1 MKNIV
6 QLFLLLISSFYF
18 SQQDT
23 NWYTFYN
30 SDSTKIGY
38 KDAKGNVRIEPKFE
52 LAMTNSKVF
61 KDVVIVWEYAKN
73 YSGEKYYLNK
83 EGKKFGKDSIYI
95 FDFTFAEE
103 SEGKIKFRDSKTD
116 KVGFFDKNG
125 QVVIPA
131 IYNDAGDFHNGL
143 VMIMKD
149 GVRKYWKENN
159 GKQPEYPNC
168 EHWSWEGKTIMI
180 NTNNQE
186 LFEIPKENF
195 TNSIDYNNVYKN
207 FKLNENVDSDIYTS
221 YKGNDGNIYSFYSPE
236 KDFKKWFETK
246 FLPDFKTNG
255 RIIGKYFTNSI
266 ELQIEESS
274 VIIDKKDFITKGFN
288 KNINKLFDD
297 YIKNKYSV
305 DYFNENIFN
314 EDSKDI
320 SIDVRFT
327 SKIENK
333 DDISVRKFSQKSI
346 IFKKIGNSF
355 YITTTY

>member
-149 GVRKYWKENN
+149 VVRKCWKENN

-168 EHWSWEGKTIMI
+168 EHWSWESKTIMI

-314 EDSKDI
+314 EDSRDI

-333 DDISVRKFSQKSI
+333 DDKSVRKFSQKSI
-346 IFKKIGNSF
+346 IFKKIENSF